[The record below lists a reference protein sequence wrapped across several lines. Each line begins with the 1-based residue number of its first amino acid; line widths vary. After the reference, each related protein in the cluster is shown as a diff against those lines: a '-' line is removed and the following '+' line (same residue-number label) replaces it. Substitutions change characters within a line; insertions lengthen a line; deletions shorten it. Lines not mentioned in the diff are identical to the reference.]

1 MRPVVVGVDSTNAAE
16 RALDRAL
23 LEGQRSRRPVR
34 VVHAWQA
41 PVWVGGA
48 LGYVYDYDV
57 FASGVGTESDAR
69 KLTEELVAKARTRQV
84 SEAPVDVTV
93 EVIEGPAGQVLVE
106 VSHDAG
112 LLVVGGRGH
121 GPVTSALLGSATA
134 HVLHHAECP
143 VMVVPEQGAPA
154 GDYGK
159 VVVGADGSEPSRTAM
174 RWAHRVAQEQRCP
187 MVVVHA
193 WLLATVPAGPA
204 VFVGPE
210 LVTFEQA
217 TQEWLAQEVKDALGE
232 APGIDEGV
240 RTELTQGTA
249 SQVLLDVAGPDDL
262 LVLGSRG
269 RGGFSGLHLGSVSSQ
284 CARHARGVVV
294 VLRAGQERLD

>member
-1 MRPVVVGVDSTNAAE
+1 MRPIVVGVDSTTAAE

-23 LEGQRSRRPVR
+23 LEGQRSGRQVR

-57 FASGVGTESDAR
+57 FASGIGTESDAR
-69 KLTEELVAKARTRQV
+69 QLTEELVTKARGRQV
-84 SEAPVDVTV
+84 SDEPVDVTV
-93 EVIEGPAGQVLVE
+93 EVVEGSAGQVLVE
-106 VSHDAG
+106 ASHDAA

-121 GPVTSALLGSATA
+121 GPLTSALLGSATA
-134 HVLHHAECP
+134 HALHHAECP
-143 VMVVPEQGAPA
+143 VMVVPEHGAPV
-154 GDYGK
+154 GSYGK
-159 VVVGADGSEPSRTAM
+159 VVVGADGSEPSRSAM
-174 RWAHRVAQEQRCP
+174 RWAHRVAQEQGCP
-187 MVVVHA
+187 LLVVHA

-210 LVTFEQA
+210 LVSFEKA
-217 TQEWLAQEVKDALGE
+217 SQEWLDLEVANALG
-232 APGIDEGV
+232 DTTTKV

-249 SQVLLDVAGPDDL
+249 SQVLLDAADAGDL

-284 CARHARGVVV
+284 CARHAHGVVV

>member
-1 MRPVVVGVDSTNAAE
+1 MRPIVVGVDSTTAGE

-23 LEGQRSRRPVR
+23 LEAQRSGRTVR
-34 VVHAWQA
+34 AVHAWQA

-57 FASGVGTESDAR
+57 FASGIGTESDAR
-69 KLTEELVAKARTRQV
+69 QLAEELVSKARVRQA
-84 SEAPVDVTV
+84 SDTPVDVTV
-93 EVIEGPAGQVLVE
+93 EVVEGPAGQVLVQA
-106 VSHDAG
+106 SQDAA

-121 GPVTSALLGSATA
+121 GPLTSALLGSASA
-134 HVLHHAECP
+134 HALHHAECP
-143 VMVVPEQGAPA
+143 VMVVPEHGALP
-154 GDYGK
+154 GGYGK
-159 VVVGADGSEPSRTAM
+159 VVVGADGSEASRTAL
-174 RWAHRVAQEQRCP
+174 RWAHRVAEEQGCP
-187 MVVVHA
+187 LLVVHA

-210 LVTFEQA
+210 LVTFEKA
-217 TQEWLAQEVKDALGE
+217 SQEWLDNEVRSALGDTAVE
-232 APGIDEGV
+232 V

-249 SQVLLDVAGPDDL
+249 TQVLLDAAGAEDL

-269 RGGFSGLHLGSVSSQ
+269 RGGFTGLHLGSVSSQ
-284 CARHARGVVV
+284 CARHAHGVVV